1 MHGRGRRAAFLPRR
15 RTAAAVERSPRAG
28 EPRRAHSTRLRAVR
42 HTIAAVKPIA
52 ITLGDPAGI
61 GAEIVFAALR
71 SIDLPV
77 RLFGSRAF
85 AAQSGDVPAVPFTD
99 VGGAGALRFGTIDA
113 EYGRI
118 ALDSVDAALDAIAK
132 GDCSALVT
140 APIHKQSVSL
150 AGSPFPGHTELL
162 AARAG
167 LARYAHDYAMY
178 FDSPSIRTV
187 LLSVH
192 LPLRDA
198 IANIAADDIAAL
210 ARLTAREHERIHGST
225 PRIGIA
231 GVNPHAGEGGKFGD
245 EETIIAVGVAL
256 ARAAGLDVDGPHPAD
271 TLFLAARHGRYDVV
285 MAMYHD
291 QGLIPVKTLEFH
303 RSVNVTIGLPY
314 LRASVDHGT
323 AFDIAGKGIADATPM
338 RYAIEW
344 TALHAGAFV

>member
-1 MHGRGRRAAFLPRR
+1 
-15 RTAAAVERSPRAG
+15 
-28 EPRRAHSTRLRAVR
+28 
-42 HTIAAVKPIA
+42 VKPLA
-52 ITLGDPAGI
+52 LTLGDPAGI
-61 GAEIVFAALR
+61 GAEIVFAALG
-71 SIDLPV
+71 SIDVPV

-85 AAQSGDVPAVPFTD
+85 AAQSGHLPDLPFTD
-99 VGGAGALRFGTIDA
+99 VGGAGSLRFGTIDA
-113 EYGRI
+113 EYGRV
-118 ALDSVDAALDAIAK
+118 ALDSIDAALEAIDR
-132 GDCSALVT
+132 GECSALVT

-167 LARYAHDYAMY
+167 RKRYAWDYAMY

-192 LPLRDA
+192 LPLREA
-198 IANIAADDIAAL
+198 IATIDAGSIAAL
-210 ARLTAREHERIHGST
+210 AKLTTREYQRIHGSA
-225 PRIGIA
+225 PRIGVA

-245 EETIIAVGVAL
+245 EETIVAQGVAL
-256 ARAAGLDVDGPHPAD
+256 AREAGLDVDGPHAAD

-291 QGLIPVKTLEFH
+291 QGLIPIKTLEFH

-323 AFDIAGKGIADATPM
+323 AFDIAGKGVADAAPM

-344 TALHAGAFV
+344 TALHAGAFT